1 MTKQNLRRPL
11 LETGNPG
18 QEIDRLLEQR
28 AEGYRQ
34 FKTLDTSTK
43 DIETLV
49 SDLVELITLEEQN
62 NDWQKPV
69 TSQFPVHFPGGK
81 YRVSVGWNML
91 PHLDDYIPLS
101 GQSIVITDTNVG
113 PVYSQEIPADKV
125 TVAVTLPAGEQ
136 HKSLQS
142 IRDIY
147 DQLLDAGIDRR
158 GTIIALGGGVIGDM
172 AGFAAATYMR
182 GIRFIQCPTTVLSM
196 VDASVGGKTGVDL
209 PQGKNLV
216 GAFKQPAAVVADL
229 ATLKTLP
236 RSEVSGGMAEIVKHG
251 IIASPQ
257 LLTRLSTIDWLVD
270 DDNEQKLP
278 GYQYEAN
285 GKFSAGHELH
295 KLIVEAILIK
305 RDVVESDPFESN
317 QRKML
322 NLGHTFAHAIEQ
334 VSGYQVS
341 HGNAVALGLVA
352 AANLSARL
360 SHCKVDFQQYI
371 EEILIR
377 LGLPIRIPSYL
388 PIQSIISAMGND
400 KKISAGRLNF
410 VLVRQAGDV
419 FISDQASVSDISQ
432 TLESV
437 RHND

>member
-1 MTKQNLRRPL
+1 
-11 LETGNPG
+11 
-18 QEIDRLLEQR
+18 
-28 AEGYRQ
+28 
-34 FKTLDTSTK
+34 
-43 DIETLV
+43 
-49 SDLVELITLEEQN
+49 
-62 NDWQKPV
+62 
-69 TSQFPVHFPGGK
+69 
-81 YRVSVGWNML
+81 
-91 PHLDDYIPLS
+91 
-101 GQSIVITDTNVG
+101 
-113 PVYSQEIPADKV
+113 
-125 TVAVTLPAGEQ
+125 
-136 HKSLQS
+136 
-142 IRDIY
+142 
-147 DQLLDAGIDRR
+147 
-158 GTIIALGGGVIGDM
+158 
-172 AGFAAATYMR
+172 
-182 GIRFIQCPTTVLSM
+182 
-196 VDASVGGKTGVDL
+196 
-209 PQGKNLV
+209 
-216 GAFKQPAAVVADL
+216 
-229 ATLKTLP
+229 
-236 RSEVSGGMAEIVKHG
+236 
-251 IIASPQ
+251 
-257 LLTRLSTIDWLVD
+257 
-270 DDNEQKLP
+270 
-278 GYQYEAN
+278 
-285 GKFSAGHELH
+285 
-295 KLIVEAILIK
+295 LIVEAILIK